1 MQMIEI
7 GLKDDGTCM
16 GLSKKMLNRH
26 GIISGATG
34 TGKTVTLK
42 LMIEQLSQ
50 NGIPT
55 FVVDVKGDLN
65 AFEKPGEWSE
75 NYQKR
80 LELIGVTTSTF
91 DTFPVNHWDVF
102 GKCGLPMRT
111 TVSNMG
117 PLLFS
122 KLLGLNDIQTS
133 ILHAVFQIAD
143 AEGLLL
149 LDMKDLKSLLTYVYD
164 HNTSFSSEYGLLNK
178 ASLGAI
184 NRQLNMLDQQE
195 VSVFFGEEALSLSDF
210 EGKRGDYG
218 IINRLDA
225 TKLYRQPKLYATVLL
240 WLLSELYEHY
250 EEVGDVDQP
259 RMVFFFDE
267 AHLIFEGI
275 APVLLNQI
283 EQVVRLI
290 RSKGIG
296 IYFITQMPTDL
307 PDSVLSQ
314 LGNRIQHGLRA
325 YTPKEI
331 NQLKLAVQ
339 GYRANPDLDLYK
351 VFLELGL
358 GEAVVS
364 FLDDTGVPSVS
375 ERVWI
380 LPPKSYIGAAV
391 DMNYFNNQSLYNK
404 YYEVV
409 DRASA
414 YERLA
419 EQTVSI
425 KNDPKSSVDT
435 ENKSVIKQ
443 ASKPVNKTANRAGRK
458 PDDFL
463 TKITKS
469 FVNSLSRSVGSSLAR
484 GLLGTLKKL

>member
-1 MQMIEI
+1 MSILEI
-7 GLKDDGTCM
+7 GLKEDGTRI
-16 GLSKKMLNRH
+16 GLCKKMLNRH
-26 GIISGATG
+26 GLISGATG

-42 LMIEQLSQ
+42 LLVEQLSK
-50 NGIPT
+50 NGIPS

-65 AFEKPGEWSE
+65 GFEKPGTWSDKFQE
-75 NYQKR
+75 R
-80 LELIGVTTSTF
+80 LDKIGFSEALF
-91 DTFPVNHWDVF
+91 DKFPVNYWDVF
-102 GKCGLPMRT
+102 GKCGLPMRST
-111 TVSNMG
+111 ISNMG
-117 PLLFS
+117 PLLLS
-122 KLLGLNDIQTS
+122 KLLGLNDTQTS
-133 ILHAVFQIAD
+133 VLHSVFQIAD
-143 AEGLLL
+143 DEGLLL
-149 LDMKDLKSLLTYVYD
+149 LDMKDLKSLLMYVYEN
-164 HNTSFSSEYGLLNK
+164 NTMFSAEYGLLNK

-184 NRQLNMLDQQE
+184 NRQLNMFDQQDT
-195 VSVFFGEEALSLSDF
+195 SAFFGEEAIDLKDF
-210 EGKRGDYG
+210 EGVVGSYG
-218 IINRLDA
+218 LINRLDA
-225 TKLYRQPKLYATVLL
+225 SKLFRQPKLYATVLL

-259 RMVFFFDE
+259 KMVFFFDE
-267 AHLIFEGI
+267 AHLIFDKI
-275 APVLLNQI
+275 SDVLLSQI
-283 EQVVRLI
+283 EQVIRLI

-296 IYFITQMPTDL
+296 IYFITQMPNDL

-325 YTPKEI
+325 YTAKEI
-331 NQLKLAVQ
+331 SQLKLAVQ
-339 GYRANPDLDLYK
+339 GYRVNPLLDLQK

-364 FLDDTGVPSVS
+364 FLDESGVPSVS

-380 LPPKSYIGAAV
+380 LPPKSHIGSLV
-391 DMNYFNNQSLYNK
+391 HVEYFNNQFLYKK

-419 EQTVSI
+419 QQTGTLKDDVS
-425 KNDPKSSVDT
+425 
-435 ENKSVIKQ
+435 EKQ
-443 ASKPVNKTANRAGRK
+443 KDVKPQSKPGRK

-469 FVNSLSRSVGSSLAR
+469 FVNSLSRTVGNSLVR